1 MLGHRQNIS
10 VRVLGLEEIKVSL
23 EEIIASME
31 NPHMQINF
39 LMLSRHRKT
48 SNMKNLNS
56 LLIQY
61 MHRKVLIQILTI
73 TL

>member
-10 VRVLGLEEIKVSL
+10 IRVPGLEEIKDSL
-23 EEIIASME
+23 EEIIASIE

-39 LMLSRHRKT
+39 LMLSRNRKT
-48 SNMKNLNS
+48 SNMNNLNS

-61 MHRKVLIQILTI
+61 THRKVLIQILTI